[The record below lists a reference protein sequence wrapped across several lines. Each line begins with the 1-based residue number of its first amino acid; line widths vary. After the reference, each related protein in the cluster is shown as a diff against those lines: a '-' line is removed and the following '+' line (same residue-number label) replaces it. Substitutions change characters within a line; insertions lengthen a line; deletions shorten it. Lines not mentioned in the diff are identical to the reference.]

1 MEKTVVSASVKTD
14 SFYHPRLL
22 VVFTGAF
29 LLGCYDGLC
38 AYVFAF
44 LYLAYFYMRDEKE
57 CRIAGIGILIGSCL
71 CGLITTYFYALGMTI
86 FFLVI
91 HGLRLFNQNVYRSLP
106 MIAACLSIPYGVYAF
121 HLDLRVLCIAFF
133 TYLSAMIDHREIEW
147 VQKKLILTSQ
157 IYGIFF
163 ITLALL
169 ASSWIS
175 GVLGEW
181 LFAALVLTAAFFCE
195 PLPLIVLMG
204 LVSVSTPTLV
214 MPLEIIA
221 AAAWI
226 CVMKQE
232 KYLLCSGL
240 LLMILWFDLSLPN
253 TALFLIG
260 SLTSFLYDEKKLPFH
275 GERHRQLPSESSSS
289 HILNK
294 QINHFSGIF
303 TALSDYYEQISDVEA
318 QMLSDMAKA
327 LKYCADTLKKVD
339 TTQSQ
344 KQRILKAL
352 EGYQYEVDVLELEQ
366 QEDGH
371 LAIELEIRNIKKNE
385 IQQTLLPLLEVLTHE
400 HLNIT
405 QLQHKRFTRGAHV
418 ITLENQVPFQID
430 SYADAQKNMY
440 ESCGDT
446 FSVFRYRNTVISM
459 ISDGMGSGEH
469 AATSSRLITNL
480 FQRMVVSGIPKAD
493 AIKCI
498 NKLLQSD
505 AYATL
510 DVVCFDCAAG
520 KAYIFKSAACPT
532 FLIRNHELYEVNG
545 SSLPVGIVSSIEPD
559 CFVADLQDGDEYLMI
574 SDGIFMDEIYEWLKE
589 RNTDNAKASI
599 EDLMEVLRKRQRLDD
614 STAVLSR
621 VHSVV

>member
-1 MEKTVVSASVKTD
+1 VEKTVVSASLKAEG
-14 SFYHPRLL
+14 FFHPRFL
-22 VVFTGAF
+22 VIFAGAL

-44 LYLAYFYMRDEKE
+44 YYLSYFYMRDEKE
-57 CRIAGIGILIGSCL
+57 CRIASAGILLGSML
-71 CGLITTYFYALGMTI
+71 CGFITTYFYALGMTI

-91 HGLRLFNQNVYRSLP
+91 QGLRLFKKNVYRCLP
-106 MIAACLSIPYGVYAF
+106 LIAACLSIPYGIYAF
-121 HLDLRVLCIAFF
+121 GFQLRIICIAFF
-133 TYLSAMIDHREIEW
+133 TYLLAMIDHREIGW
-147 VQKKLILTSQ
+147 IQKKLILTSQ
-157 IYGIFF
+157 VYGCLLF
-163 ITLALL
+163 TVALL
-169 ASSWIS
+169 CYTWTSGEIS
-175 GVLGEW
+175 EW
-181 LFAALVLTAAFFCE
+181 LFAAALFTAAFFCE
-195 PLPLIVLMG
+195 PITILILMG
-204 LVSVSTPTLV
+204 LALVATPTLQV
-214 MPLEIIA
+214 PLEIMLAAVWIA
-221 AAAWI
+221 
-226 CVMKQE
+226 VMKQD
-232 KYLLCSGL
+232 KYLVCSGL
-240 LLMILWFDLSLPN
+240 LLLILWFDLSLPN

-260 SLTSFLYDEKKLPFH
+260 SLSSFLYDEKKLPFH
-275 GERHRQLPSESSSS
+275 TERHRQLPSDHSSQNL
-289 HILNK
+289 LNK
-294 QINHFSGIF
+294 QIQHFSGIF

-339 TTQSQ
+339 TTQTQ

-352 EGYQYEVDVLELEQ
+352 EGYQYEVNELELEMH
-366 QEDGH
+366 EDGR
-371 LAIELEIRNIKKNE
+371 LAIELEIHNIKKNE
-385 IQQTLLPLLEVLTHE
+385 IHQTLLPLLEVLTHE

-405 QLQHKRFTRGAHV
+405 QIHHKRFTRGCHL
-418 ITLENQVPFQID
+418 ITLENHVPFKID
-430 SYADAQKNMY
+430 SYADAQKNMF

-446 FSVFRYRNTVISM
+446 FSIFRYRNTVISM

-532 FLIRNHELYEVNG
+532 FLIRNQELYEVNG

-559 CFVADLQDGDEYLMI
+559 CFVADMQDGDEYLMI
-574 SDGIFMDEIYEWLKE
+574 SDGIFLDEIYEWLKQ
-589 RNTDNAKASI
+589 RNTDSAKASI

-614 STAVLSR
+614 STAVLSKI
-621 VHSVV
+621 HSA

>member
-1 MEKTVVSASVKTD
+1 
-14 SFYHPRLL
+14 
-22 VVFTGAF
+22 
-29 LLGCYDGLC
+29 
-38 AYVFAF
+38 
-44 LYLAYFYMRDEKE
+44 
-57 CRIAGIGILIGSCL
+57 
-71 CGLITTYFYALGMTI
+71 
-86 FFLVI
+86 
-91 HGLRLFNQNVYRSLP
+91 
-106 MIAACLSIPYGVYAF
+106 
-121 HLDLRVLCIAFF
+121 
-133 TYLSAMIDHREIEW
+133 
-147 VQKKLILTSQ
+147 
-157 IYGIFF
+157 
-163 ITLALL
+163 
-169 ASSWIS
+169 
-175 GVLGEW
+175 
-181 LFAALVLTAAFFCE
+181 
-195 PLPLIVLMG
+195 
-204 LVSVSTPTLV
+204 
-214 MPLEIIA
+214 
-221 AAAWI
+221 
-226 CVMKQE
+226 
-232 KYLLCSGL
+232 
-240 LLMILWFDLSLPN
+240 
-253 TALFLIG
+253 
-260 SLTSFLYDEKKLPFH
+260 
-275 GERHRQLPSESSSS
+275 
-289 HILNK
+289 
-294 QINHFSGIF
+294 
-303 TALSDYYEQISDVEA
+303 
-318 QMLSDMAKA
+318 MLSDMAKA

-352 EGYQYEVDVLELEQ
+352 EGYQYEVDVLEIEQ

-371 LAIELEIRNIKKNE
+371 MAIELEIRNIKKNE

-405 QLQHKRFTRGAHV
+405 QLHHKRFTRGAHV

-446 FSVFRYRNTVISM
+446 FSIFRYRNTVISM

-574 SDGIFMDEIYEWLKE
+574 SDGIFMDEIYEWLKNRSCE
-589 RNTDNAKASI
+589 NAKTSI
-599 EDLMEVLRKRQRLDD
+599 EDLMEVLRRRQRLDD
-614 STAVLSR
+614 STAVLSK
-621 VHSVV
+621 VHSVL